1 MRRLAAVV
9 RLVALAIL
17 GASAVPAAAW
27 GPTGHRITGAL
38 AEHYLSPRARAGVME
53 ILGTESLEEAS
64 TWPDHMR
71 SAPGLF
77 WRVTAS
83 PWHYVT
89 VPDGRR
95 WRDQPAPAEGDAVT
109 ALDRFART
117 IRDPAASPSD
127 KALALR
133 FAIHI
138 VGDLAQPLH
147 VGRPGDRGGNDVKVR
162 FFGRETNLHA
172 VWDSDLIDHERLSFS
187 EWAARLHRR
196 LTPEQLRAW
205 SSPDPEQWVD
215 DAVAI
220 RAGLYPDRPDLAW
233 DYVFAQRETLD
244 AQLAKGG
251 LRLAAWL
258 NRLFDAP

>member
-1 MRRLAAVV
+1 MRLLLLFMALCAAT
-9 RLVALAIL
+9 
-17 GASAVPAAAW
+17 PAPAW

-38 AEHYLSPRARAGVME
+38 AENHLSPRARAGVME

-71 SAPGLF
+71 SAPGVF

-89 VPDGRR
+89 ISEGNR
-95 WRDQPAPAEGDAVT
+95 WRDQPPPVQGDALT

-117 IRDPAASPSD
+117 IRDPKASLED
-127 KALALR
+127 RQLALR

-147 VGRPGDRGGNDVKVR
+147 AGKPGDRGGNDVKVS

-187 EWAARLHRR
+187 EWAGRLHRR
-196 LTPEQLRAW
+196 LTPDDLRAW
-205 SSPDPEQWVD
+205 SNPDPEQWVD
-215 DAVAI
+215 DSAAV
-220 RAGLYPDRPDLAW
+220 RRSLYPEGPDLRW
-233 DYVFAQRETLD
+233 DYVFIHRTTLD
-244 AQLAKGG
+244 QQLAKGG

>member
-1 MRRLAAVV
+1 MRRLL
-9 RLVALAIL
+9 LVLASCALLAS
-17 GASAVPAAAW
+17 GAPAFAW

-38 AEHYLSPRARAGVME
+38 ADEYLSPRARAGVKE

-71 SAPGLF
+71 SAPGTF

-89 VPDGRR
+89 VPDGKR
-95 WRDQPAPAEGDAVT
+95 WRDQTPPAQGDALT

-117 IRDPAASPSD
+117 IRDPKASLED
-127 KALALR
+127 RQLALR

-138 VGDLAQPLH
+138 IGDLAQPLH
-147 VGRPGDRGGNDVKVR
+147 AGKPGDRGGNDVKVS

-172 VWDSDLIDHERLSFS
+172 VWDSDLVDHERLAFS
-187 EWAARLHRR
+187 EWAGRLHRR
-196 LTPEQLRAW
+196 LTPDELRAW
-205 SSPDPEQWVD
+205 SNPDPEQWVD
-215 DAVAI
+215 DSAAV
-220 RAGLYPDRPDLAW
+220 RGRLYPDNPDLRW
-233 DYVFAQRETLD
+233 DYVFIHRDLLD
-244 AQLAKGG
+244 QQLAKGG
-251 LRLAAWL
+251 LRVAAWL

>member
-1 MRRLAAVV
+1 MRLLLLLALLLAA
-9 RLVALAIL
+9 
-17 GASAVPAAAW
+17 PAAAW
-27 GPTGHRITGAL
+27 GPTGHRITGDL
-38 AEHYLSPRARAGVME
+38 AERYLSPRARAGLQE

-95 WRDQPAPAEGDAVT
+95 WRDQPPPAEGDALT
-109 ALDRFART
+109 ALQRFAAT
-117 IRDPAASPSD
+117 IRDPQAPLPERQ
-127 KALALR
+127 LALR

-138 VGDLAQPLH
+138 VGDLSQPLH

-172 VWDSDLIDHERLSFS
+172 VWDGDLIDHERLAFS

-205 SSPDPEQWVD
+205 SDPDPEQWVD
-215 DAVAI
+215 DGVAVRGA
-220 RAGLYPDRPDLAW
+220 LYPPGPDLSW
-233 DYVFAQRETLD
+233 DYVRVHRATLD

-258 NRLFDAP
+258 NRLFDQP

>member
-1 MRRLAAVV
+1 MRALLAA
-9 RLVALAIL
+9 LALAL
-17 GASAVPAAAW
+17 PAPALAW

-38 AEHYLSPRARAGVME
+38 AERHLAPRARAGVME
-53 ILGTESLEEAS
+53 ILGSESLEEAS

-95 WRDQPAPAEGDAVT
+95 WRDQPPPAEGDALT

-117 IRDPAASPSD
+117 LRDPAASRAD

-133 FAIHI
+133 FIIHI

-172 VWDSDLIDHERLSFS
+172 VWDGDLIDHERLSFS
-187 EWAARLHRR
+187 EWAARLDRR
-196 LTPEQLRAW
+196 LTPDQLRAW
-205 SSPDPEQWVD
+205 SSPDPEQWID

-220 RAGLYPDRPDLAW
+220 RASLYPESPDLSWA
-233 DYVFAQRETLD
+233 YVYAQREALD

-251 LRLAAWL
+251 LRLAAYL
-258 NRLFDAP
+258 NRLFDQP

>member
-1 MRRLAAVV
+1 MRLLLALALALAA
-9 RLVALAIL
+9 
-17 GASAVPAAAW
+17 PAAAW

-38 AEHYLSPRARAGVME
+38 ADHYLSPRARAGVME
-53 ILGTESLEEAS
+53 ILGTESLADAS
-64 TWPDHMR
+64 TWADHMR

-83 PWHYVT
+83 PWHFVT

-95 WRDQPAPAEGDAVT
+95 WRDQPPPGEGDALT
-109 ALDRFART
+109 ALERFAAT
-117 IRDPAASPSD
+117 IRDPAAPLAER
-127 KALALR
+127 KLALR

-138 VGDLAQPLH
+138 VGDLSQPLH
-147 VGRPGDRGGNDVKVR
+147 VGRPGDRGGNDIKVR

-172 VWDSDLIDHERLSFS
+172 VWDGDLIDHERLSFS
-187 EWAARLHRR
+187 EWADRLHRR
-196 LTPEQLRAW
+196 LTPEELRAW

-220 RAGLYPDRPDLAW
+220 RGALYPADPELRF
-233 DYVFAQRETLD
+233 DYVFLQRERLD
-244 AQLAKGG
+244 QQLAKGG

-258 NRLFDAP
+258 NRLFDMP

>member
-1 MRRLAAVV
+1 MRLLLA
-9 RLVALAIL
+9 LLLAT
-17 GASAVPAAAW
+17 PAAAW

-38 AEHYLSPRARAGVME
+38 AEHYLSPKARAGVRE
-53 ILGTESLEEAS
+53 ILGSESLEEAS
-64 TWPDHMR
+64 TWADHMR

-89 VPDGRR
+89 VPDGKR
-95 WRDQPAPAEGDAVT
+95 WRDQPPPAEGDALT
-109 ALDRFART
+109 ALRRFEST
-117 IRDPAASPSD
+117 LKDV
-127 KALALR
+127 KAPLEERQLALR

-138 VGDLAQPLH
+138 VGDLAQPFH

-172 VWDSDLIDHERLSFS
+172 VWDSDLIDHERLAFS

-196 LTPEQLRAW
+196 LTPDQLRAW

-220 RAGLYPDRPDLAW
+220 RGSLYPAAPDLGF
-233 DYVFAQRETLD
+233 DYIFAHRERLD
-244 AQLAKGG
+244 QQLAKGG
-251 LRLAAWL
+251 LRIAAWL
-258 NRLFDAP
+258 NRLFDTP

>member
-1 MRRLAAVV
+1 MRFLLGLMLLAA
-9 RLVALAIL
+9 A
-17 GASAVPAAAW
+17 PAHAW

-38 AEHYLSPRARAGVME
+38 ADQYLSPRARAGLLE

-64 TWPDHMR
+64 TWPDEMR

-89 VPDGRR
+89 VPDGKR
-95 WRDQPAPAEGDAVT
+95 WRDVGAPPEGDALS
-109 ALDRFART
+109 ALQRFSQT
-117 IRDPAASPSD
+117 IRKADASLED
-127 KALALR
+127 RQLALR

-147 VGRPGDRGGNDVKVR
+147 VGRPGDRGGNDVKVS
-162 FFGRETNLHA
+162 FFGRPTNLHA
-172 VWDSDLIDHERLSFS
+172 VWDSDLIDHEKLSFS
-187 EWAARLHRR
+187 EWTARFQRR
-196 LTPEQLRAW
+196 LTPEQLRSW
-205 SSPDPEQWVD
+205 SDPDPEQWVD

-220 RAGLYPDRPDLAW
+220 RTALYPDNPDLRW
-233 DYVFAQRETLD
+233 DYVFQHRRTLD
-244 AQLAKGG
+244 EQLAKGG

-258 NRLFDAP
+258 NRLFDTP

>member
-1 MRRLAAVV
+1 MRFLLGLMLLAA
-9 RLVALAIL
+9 A
-17 GASAVPAAAW
+17 PAHAW

-38 AEHYLSPRARAGVME
+38 ADQYLSPRARAGLLE

-64 TWPDHMR
+64 TWPDEMR

-89 VPDGRR
+89 VPDGKR
-95 WRDQPAPAEGDAVT
+95 WRDVGAPPEGDALS
-109 ALDRFART
+109 ALQRFSQT
-117 IRDPAASPSD
+117 IRKADASLED
-127 KALALR
+127 RQLALR

-147 VGRPGDRGGNDVKVR
+147 VGRPGDRGGNDVKVS
-162 FFGRETNLHA
+162 FFGRPTNLHA
-172 VWDSDLIDHERLSFS
+172 VWDSDLIDHEKLSFS
-187 EWAARLHRR
+187 EWTARFQRR

-205 SSPDPEQWVD
+205 SDPDPEQWVD

-220 RAGLYPDRPDLAW
+220 RGALYPADPDLRW
-233 DYVFAQRETLD
+233 DYVFQHRRTLD
-244 AQLAKGG
+244 EQLAKGG

-258 NRLFDAP
+258 NRLFDTP

>member
-1 MRRLAAVV
+1 MRLLLLALL
-9 RLVALAIL
+9 LVAT
-17 GASAVPAAAW
+17 PAAAW

-38 AEHYLSPRARAGVME
+38 ADEYLSPRARAGLME
-53 ILGTESLEEAS
+53 VLGTESLEEAS

-71 SAPGLF
+71 SAPGTF

-95 WRDQPAPAEGDAVT
+95 WRDQPPPAQGDALT
-109 ALDRFART
+109 ALNRFAAT
-117 IRDPAASPSD
+117 LRDP
-127 KALALR
+127 KAPLAERQLALR

-162 FFGRETNLHA
+162 FFGRDTNLHA

-187 EWAARLHRR
+187 EWAGRLNRR
-196 LTPEQLRAW
+196 LTPEELRLW

-215 DAVAI
+215 DGVAI
-220 RAGLYPDRPDLAW
+220 RGALYPETPDLSW
-233 DYVFAQRETLD
+233 EYVFIQRQRLD
-244 AQLAKGG
+244 EQLAKGG